1 LEKGI
6 GMRNALYVGL
16 LIIAVT
22 LVGCKNTMLVHDYI
36 DQPVPSYAQ
45 ETSTTNS
52 LEKSIVSAAI
62 SLGWTAQVVD
72 QANIIATLKIRTHR
86 LVVDISH
93 DDKSFSIKY
102 KDSTNLL
109 YDGENIHRQYDNWIN
124 NLINSINAFTVS
136 G

>member
-1 LEKGI
+1 
-6 GMRNALYVGL
+6 MRKALYVGL
-16 LIIAVT
+16 LIMVVT
-22 LVGCKNTMLVHDYI
+22 LVGCKKTMLVHDYI

-52 LEKSIVSAAI
+52 LEKSIVSAAM
-62 SLGWTAQVVD
+62 SLGWQVQVVN
-72 QANIIATLKIRTHR
+72 QGHIIAILKIRTHR
-86 LVVDISH
+86 LAVDISH
-93 DDKSFSIKY
+93 DDKSYSIKY

-109 YDGENIHRQYDNWIN
+109 YDGENIHRQYDNWIK